1 MLKIVSWNI
10 GGYPSQAWRDLL
22 TGDADIALLQEANW
36 PPADVRERIQVDTGP
51 WDTAGAEL
59 SRLWKAAVV
68 KLSDQVQVDWV
79 EARPIADAGVE
90 DFAVSRRGTV
100 AAAIVTPNGGQP
112 IVAVSMYGA
121 WERPVEHAGLPPSK
135 KAIWADGSVH
145 RIISDLERLRGS
157 WDFVHNTHRHIIAAG
172 DLNVLYGYGEGGN
185 TYSKARYATVFDR
198 MAAIGLP
205 LVGPQSPN
213 GLQADPWPKEL
224 PEDSQNVPTYRTKK
238 DDPTTATRQ
247 LDFVFA
253 SEEIK
258 DAVRVRALN
267 GVEEWGPSDHCRLE
281 IEVDTG

>member
-22 TGDADIALLQEANW
+22 SMDVDIALLQEANW
-36 PPADVRERIQVDTGP
+36 PPADVRERIQVDSGP
-51 WDTAGAEL
+51 WDTAGAEI

-68 KLSDQVQVDWV
+68 KLSDRVQVDWV

-90 DFAVSRRGTV
+90 DFAVSRRGTA
-100 AAAIVTPNGGQP
+100 AAAILTPQDDQP
-112 IVAVSMYGA
+112 IVVVSMYGA
-121 WERPVEHAGLPPSK
+121 WERPMEHAGLPQTKQP
-135 KAIWADGSVH
+135 IWADGSVH
-145 RIISDLERLRGS
+145 RIVSDLERLLGRGS
-157 WDFVHNTHRHIIAAG
+157 GAPSKRRLIAAG
-172 DLNVLYGYGEGGN
+172 DLNILHGHGEHGN
-185 TYSKARYATVFDR
+185 AYAKARYATVFDR

-205 LVGPQSPN
+205 FVGPQSPN